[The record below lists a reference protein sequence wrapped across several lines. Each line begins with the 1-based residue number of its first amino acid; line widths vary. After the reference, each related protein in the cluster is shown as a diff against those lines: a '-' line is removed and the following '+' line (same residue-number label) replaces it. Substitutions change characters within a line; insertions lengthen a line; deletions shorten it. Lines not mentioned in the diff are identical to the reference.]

1 MTHLA
6 HRHRDR
12 STGKGASNVRR
23 ERSVD
28 KLSYLAVGL
37 FAGLLTSLFQQ
48 PRAGGQDPH
57 WTGVERSRDIASSP
71 AEIPPRGWRA
81 VLQRT
86 LKEFNHDHIP
96 AVAAGATFYSLLALF
111 PALGVFVS
119 LFGLF
124 GDIAKARSQIV
135 DLQGFLPEGG
145 VRVLTE
151 QIDRLAAAPAHN
163 LGLTFVVS
171 LLLSVWSSN
180 AGMKA
185 LIAGLNVAYEQE
197 EQRKFVALNL
207 QSLAFTAA
215 AIALAILGTMA
226 IGATP
231 SLLHALHLESLRAL
245 SLLRWPL
252 LLVAIVTL
260 ISLLYRYGPSAR
272 RTRWRWITPGGVF
285 AGVGWVAMSAAFSVY
300 VNNFGNYD
308 KTYGS
313 LGAVVGF
320 MTWIWLTLTV
330 ILAGAELNCELE
342 RQVASGERPPS
353 SGGRTGARR

>member
-1 MTHLA
+1 MTILA
-6 HRHRDR
+6 LRHRAR
-12 STGKGASNVRR
+12 FRPTEKAAANVRR
-23 ERSVD
+23 GRDLD
-28 KLSYLAVGL
+28 KFSYLAVGL
-37 FAGLLTSLFQQ
+37 FAGLLTSLFQR
-48 PRAGGQDPH
+48 PRAGGRDPQ
-57 WTGVERSRDIASSP
+57 WTGIERSRDVASSP
-71 AEIPPRGWRA
+71 TEISPRGWRA

-86 LKEFNHDHIP
+86 WKEFNQDHIP

-119 LFGLF
+119 LYGLF
-124 GDIAKARSQIV
+124 GDVGKARSQIV
-135 DLQGFLPEGG
+135 ALQGFLPEGG
-145 VRVLTE
+145 VKVLTE

-163 LGLTFVVS
+163 LGLTFAVS
-171 LLLSVWSSN
+171 LLLSVWSAN

-185 LIAGLNVAYEQE
+185 LIAGLNIAYEKE
-197 EQRKFVALNL
+197 EKRKFIALNL

-215 AIALAILGTMA
+215 SIALAIMGALA

-231 SLLHALHLESLRAL
+231 SLLRALHLESLQGL

-260 ISLLYRYGPSAR
+260 ISLLYRYGPSGCH
-272 RTRWRWITPGGVF
+272 TRWRWVTPGGIF
-285 AGVGWVAMSAAFSVY
+285 AGVGWVGMSFAFSVY
-300 VNNFGNYD
+300 VSNFGSYD

-330 ILAGAELNCELE
+330 VLAGAELNSELE
-342 RQVASGERPPS
+342 RQV
-353 SGGRTGARR
+353 GAGPIAGH